1 MDRCAKVGLVLFLVS
16 DFIQDGACGSEDGK
30 GNIGG
35 LVAATVA
42 AFFCL
47 LAIVIMIMVALLWRD
62 WYMQRQLR
70 KGRRRVPRRSTRK
83 SFWRSQSQHSLTL
96 TPQSQRKLKV
106 RVVPTTGNK
115 HTSGSGEQMH
125 ADAWVTSLPPVVATE
140 EKIRTLQFEPEEE
153 EAVIVADIMPDQNNL
168 RETRHLRS
176 TTQPKHYTQDFLH
189 ATTKAEVTSSQPTQ
203 QIITLTTASR
213 ETNPDMRTT
222 YVPLGSERATHS
234 YTNLGVTAPAVK
246 SHESYHVRATQISQT
261 ARPTSDQQSD
271 IFISPL
277 IPDTSRPQDA
287 DVIIFDSDDEAGN
300 IPNIYGQKGDVLY

>member
-47 LAIVIMIMVALLWRD
+47 LAIVIMIMVARD

-96 TPQSQRKLKV
+96 TPQSQRKLKM
-106 RVVPTTGNK
+106 P
-115 HTSGSGEQMH
+115 GSLLCLL
-125 ADAWVTSLPPVVATE
+125 SLPP
-140 EKIRTLQFEPEEE
+140 RR
-153 EAVIVADIMPDQNNL
+153 